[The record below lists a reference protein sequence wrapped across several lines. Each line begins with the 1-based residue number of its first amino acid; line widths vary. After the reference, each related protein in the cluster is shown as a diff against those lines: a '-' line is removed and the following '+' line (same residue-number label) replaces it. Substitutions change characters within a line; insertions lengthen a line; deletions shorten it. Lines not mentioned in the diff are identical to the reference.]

1 MLDTT
6 KLAVAVVTVGAIQ
19 PLASVTSSATT
30 EETAVVISTLYVT
43 EVGEDFTLNLKGNVP
58 VYKG

>member
-6 KLAVAVVTVGAIQ
+6 KLAVGVVTVGAIQ
-19 PLASVTSSATT
+19 PLASVTSSAMT

-43 EVGEDFTLNLKGNVP
+43 EVCGDFTLNLKGNVA